1 MLTEFVRSKMFLLS
15 YHRKSFLAI
24 HVIEHLKP
32 VYTMFVLMK
41 GKDAKQSIEIS
52 SFK

>member
-1 MLTEFVRSKMFLLS
+1 MLTEFVRSKMFPLS
-15 YHRKSFLAI
+15 YHDKSFLVI

>member
-1 MLTEFVRSKMFLLS
+1 MLTEFVGSKMFPLS
-15 YHRKSFLAI
+15 YHHKNFLAI

-32 VYTMFVLMK
+32 VYTMFVSMN

-52 SFK
+52 SLK